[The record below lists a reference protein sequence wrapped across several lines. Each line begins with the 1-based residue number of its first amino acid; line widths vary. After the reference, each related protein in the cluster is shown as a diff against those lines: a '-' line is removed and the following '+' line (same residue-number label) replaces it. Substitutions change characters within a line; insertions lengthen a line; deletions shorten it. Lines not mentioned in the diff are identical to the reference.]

1 MLKILLAG
9 VVGGIVVFAWSAFS
23 HMVLPTGEAGIRQIP
38 NEDAV
43 MRAMKESIREPGMYL
58 FPGMDMRKKPTPE
71 EQKAWTE
78 KYIAGPTGLL
88 VYHPTG
94 SSPLSPRQLVTECLS
109 NIAAAI
115 LLALVLSSV
124 PASLGR
130 RALFGMLLGTFA
142 WLSITVSYWNWYGFP
157 GSYTWGE
164 GLDQIVGWLLG
175 GLTIAAV
182 FKRAKV

>member
-9 VVGGIVVFAWSAFS
+9 LIGGLVVFAWSAFS
-23 HMVLPTGEAGIRQIP
+23 HMVLPTGEAGVRQIP
-38 NEDAV
+38 DEDVVLGAL
-43 MRAMKESIREPGMYL
+43 KESIHEPGLYI
-58 FPGMDMRKKPTPE
+58 FPGFDMRKKPTPE
-71 EQKAWTE
+71 EQKAWE
-78 KYIAGPTGLL
+78 AKYAAGPTGVL
-88 VYHPTG
+88 VYHPSG
-94 SSPLSPRQLVTECLS
+94 STPLSPRLLVTECLS

-124 PASLGR
+124 PASLGK

-157 GSYTWGE
+157 GSYTWSE

-175 GLTIAAV
+175 GLAIAAV